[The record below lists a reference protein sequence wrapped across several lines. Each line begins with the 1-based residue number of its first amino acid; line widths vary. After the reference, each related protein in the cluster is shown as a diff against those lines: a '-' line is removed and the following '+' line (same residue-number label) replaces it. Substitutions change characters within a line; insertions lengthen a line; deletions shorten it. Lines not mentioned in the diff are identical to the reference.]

1 QHIKR
6 DFDMNITMAPLPE
19 RGVYHQPPRIQEN
32 IFQEKMND
40 FLTMMHSFCEKLLQ
54 QQQAANIDQPPLQE
68 ISPKEMDDLKQ
79 HYLDEMLSLS
89 NDLRIKDY
97 HNEKIDIRFRREC
110 EDMIHE
116 FKGKFNGISIEINKR
131 ESENTIPLNDII
143 SQETPSIIITT
154 FPPVLPNEDPKDS
167 LIMGNE
173 EINTIP
179 KKESHEFIK
188 SSVEDLI
195 PILSD
200 YVELLLHHD
209 PSIPAMSVASILEG
223 FIDEP
228 PLKENDDLFY
238 LEPKNDEWKKI
249 LYDAPILMTEDKVFD
264 PEIHHKFFSPT
275 YVSLP
280 FTDCHYLFFTYVVW
294 IFLPIIVYPVVSP
307 FLISSGR

>member
-1 QHIKR
+1 
-6 DFDMNITMAPLPE
+6 
-19 RGVYHQPPRIQEN
+19 
-32 IFQEKMND
+32 
-40 FLTMMHSFCEKLLQ
+40 
-54 QQQAANIDQPPLQE
+54 
-68 ISPKEMDDLKQ
+68 
-79 HYLDEMLSLS
+79 
-89 NDLRIKDY
+89 
-97 HNEKIDIRFRREC
+97 
-110 EDMIHE
+110 
-116 FKGKFNGISIEINKR
+116 
-131 ESENTIPLNDII
+131 ENTIPLNDII
-143 SQETPSIIITT
+143 SQETPSIVITT
-154 FPPVLPNEDPKDS
+154 FPPVLPNEDPEDS

-228 PLKENDDLFY
+228 PLKENDELFD

-264 PEIHHKFFSPT
+264 PEIHHKFFSTLYGLPLSFLHICCLDFSS
-275 YVSLP
+275 YHRLSGGVS
-280 FTDCHYLFFTYVVW
+280 FSYL
-294 IFLPIIVYPVVSP
+294 L
-307 FLISSGR
+307 RE